1 MRALLW
7 ALAVLTAALLLL
19 SFPVRARWGD
29 GAADAMRIASFITLI
44 IFLFLKQRPKNGRRS
59 CPSKKEAL

>member
-7 ALAVLTAALLLL
+7 ALAVLPAALLVL
-19 SFPVRARWGD
+19 SLPVRARWGD
-29 GAADAMRIASFITLI
+29 GAADALRIAGFITLI

-59 CPSKKEAL
+59 

>member
-29 GAADAMRIASFITLI
+29 GAADAMRIAGFITLI
-44 IFLFLKQRPKNGRRS
+44 VFLFLKQRQKNGRRS
-59 CPSKKEAL
+59 

>member
-29 GAADAMRIASFITLI
+29 GAADAMRIAGFITLI
-44 IFLFLKQRPKNGRRS
+44 IFLFLKQR
-59 CPSKKEAL
+59 

>member
-29 GAADAMRIASFITLI
+29 GAADALRIAGFITLI

-59 CPSKKEAL
+59 

>member
-19 SFPVRARWGD
+19 SLPVRARWGD
-29 GAADAMRIASFITLI
+29 GAADALRIAGFITLI
-44 IFLFLKQRPKNGRRS
+44 IVLFLKQRPKNGRRS
-59 CPSKKEAL
+59 

>member
-29 GAADAMRIASFITLI
+29 GAADALRIAGFITLI
-44 IFLFLKQRPKNGRRS
+44 LFLFLKQRPKNGRRG
-59 CPSKKEAL
+59 

>member
-29 GAADAMRIASFITLI
+29 GAADAMRIAGFITLI
-44 IFLFLKQRPKNGRRS
+44 IFLVLTQRPKNGRRS
-59 CPSKKEAL
+59 

>member
-19 SFPVRARWGD
+19 SLPVRARWGD
-29 GAADAMRIASFITLI
+29 GAADALRIAGFITLI

-59 CPSKKEAL
+59 

>member
-29 GAADAMRIASFITLI
+29 GAADAMRISGFITLI
-44 IFLFLKQRPKNGRRS
+44 LFLFLKQRPKNGRRG
-59 CPSKKEAL
+59 